1 MNDGADLLNSV
12 MAETAAEHGFQFV
25 DVTSRFID
33 HGVNAPEPWVLGLT
47 DPAQFHPNLAG
58 YEAYAAAV
66 TSSVNPRDL
75 R

>member
-1 MNDGADLLNSV
+1 M
-12 MAETAAEHGFQFV
+12 TQ
-25 DVTSRFID
+25 RFID
-33 HGVNAPEPWVLGLT
+33 HGVNAPEPWILGLT
-47 DPAQFHPNLAG
+47 DPARFHPNLAG